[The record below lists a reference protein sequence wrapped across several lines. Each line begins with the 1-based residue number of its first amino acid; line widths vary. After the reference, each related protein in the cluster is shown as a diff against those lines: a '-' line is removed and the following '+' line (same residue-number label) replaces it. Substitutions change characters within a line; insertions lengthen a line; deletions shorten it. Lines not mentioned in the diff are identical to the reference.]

1 MKHMSRLICAFGC
14 LALLSDIAPM
24 GCVARADVAGPTY
37 IHRLQRVGYEVLAEP
52 GSIEW
57 FAQNAVGFGVVLC
70 ALALGLMIL
79 LSRKYGWQLRRQTWF
94 DRIIGAARA
103 HDFAEYICLAL
114 LVAGFVVFG
123 AYQFGVKILAD
134 FKAMAGGVVYVDEPG

>member
-1 MKHMSRLICAFGC
+1 MVCAKCCWIWRGAVRIGTWIND
-14 LALLSDIAPM
+14 LA
-24 GCVARADVAGPTY
+24 VAQIWMASAKTDV
-37 IHRLQRVGYEVLAEP
+37 
-52 GSIEW
+52 
-57 FAQNAVGFGVVLC
+57 
-70 ALALGLMIL
+70 
-79 LSRKYGWQLRRQTWF
+79 F

-134 FKAMAGGVVYVDEPG
+134 FKAMAGGVVYVDEPGWKYPTELTESERADFNAKLSVLPTRLSEKIEVEWRKNSWNGSE